1 MARFEN
7 ILGLEEIKKELYN
20 AGINVTNTDI
30 SIADAL
36 MSLSQDTIIREN
48 EDLDGIIV
56 KNTTGFISN
65 NQVIALLKS
74 FPVSA
79 ALISKLNRK
88 NNYGFVNEQ
97 GEVSRTGVMG
107 DIDPISDVKNMV
119 DAYISDSPR
128 RKKIY
133 LSEDDYERER
143 RAKRNM
149 ELEQRLRMRYG
160 DRLGSEMEI
169 GQVQYNN
176 GTVKEEPIYRAQKPE
191 TGINDLYDIL
201 FTEKTP
207 SSSDS
212 DLYDNFLSMK

>member
-56 KNTTGFISN
+56 KKTTGFISN
-65 NQVIALLKS
+65 NQVIALLKN

-79 ALISKLNRK
+79 VIISKLNRK
-88 NNYGFVNEQ
+88 NNYAFINEK
-97 GEVSRTGVMG
+97 GEINRTGIMG

-119 DAYISDSPR
+119 DAYISDSPH

-133 LSEDDYERER
+133 LSKEDYEKESKAEIDRDF
-143 RAKRNM
+143 
-149 ELEQRLRMRYG
+149 EQRLIMRYG
-160 DRLGSEMEI
+160 DSLGSEMEI
-169 GQVQYNN
+169 DQVQYNN
-176 GTVKEEPIYRAQKPE
+176 GTIKE
-191 TGINDLYDIL
+191 YDSYISL
-201 FTEKTP
+201 
-207 SSSDS
+207 
-212 DLYDNFLSMK
+212 